1 MCIFIC
7 IMYSIHTHIS
17 INIYSYTRRTRHLI
31 FHKGLPASRTAL
43 WQDRF
48 QMNYSKFKTGNKNKL
63 IKSLHVKFCHH
74 IGQLLC
80 SNRQYSTQCLHVSTH
95 PCKRCWSRHPQL
107 LARSLHRQH
116 GGRLTASSHALAS
129 LPIAANITYCT
140 VN

>member
-1 MCIFIC
+1 
-7 IMYSIHTHIS
+7 MYFLHILCTVHTHTS
-17 INIYSYTRRTRHLI
+17 INVYSYTKRARHLI
-31 FHKGLPASRTAL
+31 FHKGLLASKTAL

-80 SNRQYSTQCLHVSTH
+80 SNRQYSTRCLCVSTY
-95 PCKRCWSRHPQL
+95 PCKHCWSRHPQL
-107 LARSLHRQH
+107 QAWSLRQQHR
-116 GGRLTASSHALAS
+116 GRPTASSHALAS
-129 LPIAANITYCT
+129 LPITASITYCT